1 MKGRIVAIDR
11 MPDGRE
17 AAAVV
22 IDGRLEDLV
31 IGAPDGGP
39 VATGDVGAARVT
51 RRVKGAAFCELAGGA
66 EGYLREAGKVR
77 EGERVLVQT
86 ASLPEPGKAVTLT
99 TRVLFKGPRLI
110 LTPGA
115 PGVNVSRKI
124 GNDRVRDALSG
135 AVGKALKGLR
145 LAEPPGVIVRTAARH
160 ADEDALAAELRTLA
174 DAWAERQARLADDA
188 LAPLSGAGPA
198 ATILRD
204 WLSPRPDAILAPPDW
219 VARVGAAG
227 GDAAEVYGDREALD
241 VLRPEAQA
249 FEAAGVWDAMHALG
263 TAATDLGGARMTV
276 EATRALVAVD
286 VDTGGDFSPAAGL
299 KANLAVVRELPR
311 QLRLRGLGG
320 KILIDAAPM
329 PKQQRRTVEEALG
342 KALRSDP
349 VETTVAGWTP
359 LGLIEVQRKRER
371 RPLTEVWT
379 P

>member
-1 MKGRIVAIDR
+1 MKGRVIAIDR

-22 IDGRLEDLV
+22 VDGRLEDIV
-31 IGAPDGGP
+31 IAAPDGGP
-39 VATGDVGAARVT
+39 VATGDVGTAKVT
-51 RRVKGAAFCELAGGA
+51 RRVKGAAFCELAGGG
-66 EGYLREAGKVR
+66 EGYLREAGKAR
-77 EGERVLVQT
+77 EGERLLVQT

-124 GNDRVRDALSG
+124 GNDKVRDALSG
-135 AVGKALKGLR
+135 AVGKALKGLK
-145 LAEPPGVIVRTAARH
+145 LAEPPGVIVRTSARH

-174 DAWAERQARLADDA
+174 DLWAERTARLSDDA
-188 LAPLSGAGPA
+188 LTPLSGSGPE

-204 WLSPRPDAILAPPDW
+204 WLSPRPDAILAPADW
-219 VARVGAAG
+219 TTRVSAAG
-227 GDAAEVYGDREALD
+227 GDATELFSDQEALD
-241 VLRPEAQA
+241 VLRSEAKP
-249 FEAAGVWDAMHALG
+249 FEAAGVWEGLDALASP
-263 TAATDLGGARMTV
+263 TTDLGGARMTV

-311 QLRLRGLGG
+311 QLRLRGYGG
-320 KILIDAAPM
+320 KVLIDAAPM

-371 RPLTEVWT
+371 RPLSEVWT